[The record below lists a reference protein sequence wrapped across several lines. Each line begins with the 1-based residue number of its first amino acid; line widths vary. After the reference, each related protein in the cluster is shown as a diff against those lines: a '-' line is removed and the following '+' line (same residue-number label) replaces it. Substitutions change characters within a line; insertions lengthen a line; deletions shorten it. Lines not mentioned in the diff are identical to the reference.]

1 MIPTLIV
8 DPETERHSLYKNVFG
23 NSFSL
28 SFAEDAKSGFT
39 LFCEK
44 HPLIVVVIA
53 ELPDQT
59 GIYLCRRIRAEGG
72 SSHAFKILLAGND
85 LDDEILGR
93 DTAEQMGADDL
104 IMLPLAE
111 AKLRGKIRDLVAE
124 LAGKGDSGRKT
135 EPAKDKAQ
143 AKAQASAATKAA
155 AIDTISPDE
164 APLPV
169 PKAVGS
175 LSESDRKMLG
185 VNLLNRIIRLSAE
198 LDHTDY
204 YALLG
209 IEHATH
215 SAKIRKAYYQLTK
228 SFHPDR
234 FALLENKK
242 LFSLISTIF
251 KRMNEAYQV
260 LKDQEKRKQYDDQIA
275 DGGEE
280 RLITKER
287 TRTGPRQDAD
297 QIGNP
302 QAKKFYSYAQSALDA
317 NNLSSAKMNISLAIS
332 MAPNDPVI
340 MAKKEE
346 IEKRLG
352 DS

>member
-8 DPETERHSLYKNVFG
+8 DPEAERHSLYQKVFG

-28 SFAEDAKSGFT
+28 SFTDNAENGFS

-44 HPLIVVVIA
+44 HPLIIVVIA

-72 SSHAFKILLAGND
+72 SSHPFKILLAGKD

-104 IMLPLAE
+104 IMVPLAE
-111 AKLRGKIRDLVAE
+111 AKLRAKIRDLVAE
-124 LAGKGDSGRKT
+124 LAGKGDSGKKS
-135 EPAKDKAQ
+135 EPAEVKAP
-143 AKAQASAATKAA
+143 AKAQAPAAAKAA
-155 AIDTISPDE
+155 EVDTIEADE
-164 APLPV
+164 TPLPV
-169 PKAVGS
+169 PKEVGS
-175 LSESDRKMLG
+175 LSESDLKMLG
-185 VNLLNRIIRLSAE
+185 VNLLNRIIRLNAE

-209 IEHATH
+209 IEHDTH

-260 LKDQEKRKQYDDQIA
+260 LKDQEKRKEYDDQLA

-297 QIGNP
+297 QISNP
-302 QAKKFYSYAQSALDA
+302 QAKKFYTYAQSAIDA

-340 MAKKEE
+340 KSKMEE
-346 IEKRLG
+346 IEELLG